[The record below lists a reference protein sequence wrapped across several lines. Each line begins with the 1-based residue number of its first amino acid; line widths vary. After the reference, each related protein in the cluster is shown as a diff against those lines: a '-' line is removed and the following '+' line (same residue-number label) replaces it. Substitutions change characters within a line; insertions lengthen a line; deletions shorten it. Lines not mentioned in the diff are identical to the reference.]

1 MGLGLTL
8 TNNEIED
15 IMKIVR
21 SLRNRDN
28 LVKGTAERIKS
39 QERGFLGNALGSL
52 MKVGLSLIK
61 SDLTLSAKGVLIL
74 LGLTTTTAAPASDAA
89 I

>member
-1 MGLGLTL
+1 MTL

-21 SLRNRDN
+21 SLRNRGN
-28 LVKGTAERIKS
+28 LVKGTAEKIRS
-39 QERGFLGNALGSL
+39 QERGVLGNALGSL

-61 SDLTLSAKGVLIL
+61 SDLTLSAKGV
-74 LGLTTTTAAPASDAA
+74 
-89 I
+89 